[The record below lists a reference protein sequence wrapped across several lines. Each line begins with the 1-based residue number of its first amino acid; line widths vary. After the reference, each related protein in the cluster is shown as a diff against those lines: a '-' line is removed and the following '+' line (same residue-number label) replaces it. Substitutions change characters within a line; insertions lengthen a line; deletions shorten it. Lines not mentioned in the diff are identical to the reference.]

1 MKTEKG
7 CVVAPKGFYAAGKST
22 GLKRKRKDMSLIY
35 SEKPCNVAAVFTTN
49 EVKASS
55 VLHNMELYNKGKKA
69 RAIII
74 NSGNANACTGEE
86 GLNNTYKMAEET
98 AACLALKPEDV
109 YVNSTGVI
117 GVQLP
122 MDTIIMGIREVSL
135 ALDDD
140 IVSGINCAEGI
151 LTTDTFIK
159 DKAVEIIIDDKK
171 VKIGGIAKGSGM
183 IHPNMATMLSFITTD
198 VNIDDATFK
207 ELLKEIADDTYNMI
221 SVDGDTSTNDSV
233 IALANG
239 MAGNELL
246 TKEHKDYNVFK
257 DAFTFVCKHLATQ
270 IVKDGEGATKFMAV
284 NVLNADT
291 KENAKKI
298 AKSIIGSSLVKTAF
312 FGEDANWG
320 RVLCAAGYSGVKF
333 NPNIVTLSFKSAKGE
348 IELYKDG
355 IALDFD
361 EEKALEILQQV
372 EIEIDINMNAGNE
385 KATAWGC
392 DLSYEYVKINGEYR
406 S

>member
-1 MKTEKG
+1 MKIVKG
-7 CVVAPKGFYAAGKST
+7 CVVAPKGFYAAGKAT

-49 EVKASS
+49 KVKASS
-55 VLHNMELYNKGKKA
+55 VLHNMALYEKGLKA
-69 RAIII
+69 RAIIV
-74 NSGNANACTGEE
+74 NSGNANACTGEQ
-86 GLNNTYKMAEET
+86 GLKNTDEMAAET
-98 AACLALKPEDV
+98 ARCLALKPDDV

-122 MDTIIMGIREVSL
+122 MDKIIKGIREVSL

-140 IVSGINCAEGI
+140 IVSGVNCAEGI

-159 DKAVEIIIDDKK
+159 DKSVEIIIDGKK
-171 VKIGGIAKGSGM
+171 VRIGGIAKGSGM

-198 VNIDDATFK
+198 VNIDDKTFK
-207 ELLKEIADDTYNMI
+207 DLLKEIADDTYNMI

-239 MAGNELL
+239 MAGNEVL
-246 TKEHKDYNVFK
+246 TKDHKDYHVFK
-257 DAFTFVCKHLATQ
+257 DALMFVCKHLATQ
-270 IVKDGEGATKFMAV
+270 IVKDGEGATKFLAV
-284 NVLNADT
+284 SVLNAKT
-291 KENAKKI
+291 KDDAKKI

-320 RVLCAAGYSGVKF
+320 RVLCAAGYSGVDF
-333 NPNIVTLSFKSAKGE
+333 DPNIVTLSFKSVKGE

-355 IALDFD
+355 VALEFD
-361 EEKALEILQQV
+361 EDKALEILQQV
-372 EIEIDINMNAGNE
+372 EIEIDINMNCGKEN
-385 KATAWGC
+385 ATAWGC

>member
-1 MKTEKG
+1 MKIVKG
-7 CVVAPKGFYAAGKST
+7 CVVAPKGFYASGKST

-49 EVKASS
+49 KVKASS
-55 VLHNMELYNKGKKA
+55 VLHNMALYEKGLKA
-69 RAIII
+69 RAIIV
-74 NSGNANACTGEE
+74 NSGNANACTGEQ
-86 GLNNTYKMAEET
+86 GLKNTDEMAAET
-98 AACLALKPEDV
+98 ARCLALKPEDV

-122 MDTIIMGIREVSL
+122 MDKIINGIREVSL

-140 IVSGINCAEGI
+140 IVSGVNCAEGI

-159 DKAVEIIIDDKK
+159 DKSVEIIIDDKK
-171 VKIGGIAKGSGM
+171 VRIGGIAKGSGM

-198 VNIDDATFK
+198 VNIDDKTFK
-207 ELLKEIADDTYNMI
+207 DLLKEIADDTYNMI

-239 MAGNELL
+239 MAGNEVL
-246 TKEHKDYNVFK
+246 TKEHKDYHVFK
-257 DAFTFVCKHLATQ
+257 DALMFVCKHLATQ
-270 IVKDGEGATKFMAV
+270 IVKDGEGATKFLAV
-284 NVLNADT
+284 NVLNAKT
-291 KENAKKI
+291 KDDAKKI

-320 RVLCAAGYSGVKF
+320 RVLCAAGYSGVDF
-333 NPNIVTLSFKSAKGE
+333 DPNIVTLSFKSVKGE

-355 IALDFD
+355 IALEFD
-361 EEKALEILQQV
+361 EDKALEILQQV
-372 EIEIDINMNAGNE
+372 EIEIDINMNCGKEN
-385 KATAWGC
+385 ATAWGC

>member
-1 MKTEKG
+1 MKIVKG
-7 CVVAPKGFYAAGKST
+7 CVVAPKGFYAAGKAT

-49 EVKASS
+49 KVKASS
-55 VLHNMELYNKGKKA
+55 VLHNMALYEKGLKA
-69 RAIII
+69 RAIIV
-74 NSGNANACTGEE
+74 NSGNANACTGEQ
-86 GLNNTYKMAEET
+86 GLKNTDEMAAET
-98 AACLALKPEDV
+98 ARCLALKPDDV

-122 MDTIIMGIREVSL
+122 MDKIIKGIREVSL

-140 IVSGINCAEGI
+140 IVSGVNCAEGI

-159 DKAVEIIIDDKK
+159 DKSVEIIIDDKK
-171 VKIGGIAKGSGM
+171 VRIGGIAKGSGM

-198 VNIDDATFK
+198 VNIDDKTFK
-207 ELLKEIADDTYNMI
+207 DLLKEIADDTYNMI

-239 MAGNELL
+239 MAGNEVL
-246 TKEHKDYNVFK
+246 TKDHKDYHVFK
-257 DAFTFVCKHLATQ
+257 DALMFVCKHLATQ
-270 IVKDGEGATKFMAV
+270 IVKDGEGATKFLAV
-284 NVLNADT
+284 NVLNAKT
-291 KENAKKI
+291 KDDAKKI

-320 RVLCAAGYSGVKF
+320 RVLCAAGYSGVDF
-333 NPNIVTLSFKSAKGE
+333 DPNIVTLSFKSVKGE
-348 IELYKDG
+348 IELYKEG
-355 IALDFD
+355 VALEFD
-361 EEKALEILQQV
+361 EDKALEILQQV
-372 EIEIDINMNAGNE
+372 EIEIDINMNCGKEN
-385 KATAWGC
+385 ATAWGC